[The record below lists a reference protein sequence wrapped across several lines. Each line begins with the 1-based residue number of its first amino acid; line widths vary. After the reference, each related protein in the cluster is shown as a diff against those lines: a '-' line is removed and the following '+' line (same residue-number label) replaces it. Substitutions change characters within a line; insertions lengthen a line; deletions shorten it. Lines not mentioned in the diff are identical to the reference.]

1 MQTIGDTLYNL
12 RRFFSLQRSFKAPQ
26 RTGVNPVLIDT
37 PSGGEY
43 HTYHRWSDERKERLA
58 LQSAWVYSAIK
69 RIAMAALPAKIE
81 AKRRTGEDEDDVPNH
96 PLELLFQNPNAD
108 ISRETLWL
116 NTHFS
121 KQLSG
126 KSFWFLYPD
135 AAGNIAEVWTSRP
148 TLKACLMAFCIDRKP
163 RKTSKFP
170 TIMWSTFAFPTHSIR
185 IWPCRH

>member
-108 ISRETLWL
+108 ISREYLWL
-116 NTHFS
+116 HTHFS
-121 KQLSG
+121 MQLSG
-126 KSFWFLYPD
+126 KAYWFLYPD
-135 AAGNIAEVWTSRP
+135 AAGNIAEVWP
-148 TLKACLMAFCIDRKP
+148 MPAAP
-163 RKTSKFP
+163 
-170 TIMWSTFAFPTHSIR
+170 
-185 IWPCRH
+185 